1 VVEQVV
7 EVKAHGFGV
16 ASAPNDRTAYCCFA
30 FSNAHRT
37 SEGPAASPTAPHWP
51 DGEGLLHPMV
61 GRDRGLCS
69 TLLWATI
76 PVQVDSPARI
86 REVISSAP
94 DVAPVSCRW
103 PSRSCIPSHLAAT
116 SELRPVPE
124 PNGSASTGLLP
135 LRAPRALTP
144 KASLRREQPGMTC
157 ARSLPEG
164 PQPGR
169 FDRAYRCRWK
179 QFLTGLLAAPPLAAQ
194 LGVAC

>member
-1 VVEQVV
+1 MVEQVAGV
-7 EVKAHGFGV
+7 RAHGFRAVSGL
-16 ASAPNDRTAYCCFA
+16 NDRTACCCFA
-30 FSNAHRT
+30 FSNGHRT
-37 SEGPAASPTAPHWP
+37 LKGTAASPTAPGWP
-51 DGEGLLHPMV
+51 VGAVLLRPLV

-86 REVISSAP
+86 REVMSSAP

-103 PSRSCIPSHLAAT
+103 PSSRCLPSHLAAT

-135 LRAPRALTP
+135 RRAPRVLTP
-144 KASLRREQPGMTC
+144 KVSLRREQPGLWC

-169 FDRAYRCRWK
+169 FVRAYRRHWK
-179 QFLTGLLAAPPLAAQ
+179 QFSTGLLATPPSAAQ
-194 LGVAC
+194 LTGSR